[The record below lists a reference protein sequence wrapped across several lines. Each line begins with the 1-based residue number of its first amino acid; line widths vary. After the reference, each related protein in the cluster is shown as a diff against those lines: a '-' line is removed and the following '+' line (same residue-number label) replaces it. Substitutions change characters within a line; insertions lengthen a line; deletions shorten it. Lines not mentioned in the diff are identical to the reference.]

1 MSTQRNVAPFTME
14 ETRTGTS
21 GGDELSLWGRVRGP
35 LAGLGRFARSKPLGA
50 AGGALVLVIL
60 FLAIFGPA
68 ITQDP
73 TRISIRAEEGPSLN
87 HYFGTD
93 TLGRDYFARIVAGA
107 RTSVLL
113 SLVAMAIGTAIALG
127 VGMISAYAGGLVDL
141 LFQRVV
147 DVMLAFPGLILL
159 LFFASIFGPS
169 KWAVAA
175 ALGLLFAPGL
185 SRLVRAASLTT
196 LSEPYVEA
204 ARVLGAPTH
213 RILWRHV
220 FPNIAPPLL
229 IFVTAG
235 LGAVILAEGALS
247 FLGLGVQPPTPSWG
261 RELSA
266 ARAYWR
272 LPWLSLFP
280 GLAITVTV
288 LGFNLLGDAL
298 RDQWD
303 PRLRTGAP

>member
-1 MSTQRNVAPFTME
+1 MNIDSPIPAQSGLAP
-14 ETRTGTS
+14 G
-21 GGDELSLWGRVRGP
+21 LP
-35 LAGLGRFARSKPLGA
+35 LARGASLARSVARFARTKPLGA
-50 AGGALVLVIL
+50 LGGVLVVLVLT
-60 FLAIFGPA
+60 LAVVGPA
-68 ITQDP
+68 VTQDP
-73 TRISIRAEEGPSLN
+73 TRISRRAAEQAPSPQ

-107 RTSVLL
+107 RTSMVL
-113 SLVAMAIGTAIALG
+113 SLAAMALGTAIAVA
-127 VGMISAYAGGLVDL
+127 VGMLSAYAAGLVDL

-159 LFFASIFGPS
+159 LFFASIFGPT

-185 SRLVRAASLTT
+185 SRVVRAAT
-196 LSEPYVEA
+196 LATLAEPYTEA
-204 ARVLGAPTH
+204 ARVIGAPTR

-220 FPNIAPPLL
+220 FPNIAPPLI

-235 LGAVILAEGALS
+235 LGGVILAEGALS

-266 ARAYWR
+266 ARVYWR

-280 GLAITVTV
+280 GLAIALTV

-298 RDQWD
+298 RDVWD
-303 PRLRTGAP
+303 PRLRRGR

>member
-1 MSTQRNVAPFTME
+1 MKIEPALTARSATA
-14 ETRTGTS
+14 TGVS
-21 GGDELSLWGRVRGP
+21 PARGFVVP
-35 LAGLGRFARSKPLGA
+35 LGLARFARSKPLGA
-50 AGGALVLVIL
+50 AGGALVALVV
-60 FLAIFGPA
+60 FLAACGPT
-68 ITQDP
+68 ITHNP
-73 TRISIRAEEGPSLN
+73 TRISPRTQEGPSLD

-107 RTSVLL
+107 RTSMVL
-113 SLVAMAIGTAIALG
+113 SIAAMAIGTGIALLI
-127 VGMISAYAGGLVDL
+127 GMISAYAAGMVDL
-141 LFQRVV
+141 LVQRFV

-159 LFFASIFGPS
+159 LFFASIFGPTQ
-169 KWAVAA
+169 WAVAA

-185 SRLVRAASLTT
+185 ARLVRAVT
-196 LSEPYVEA
+196 LATLAEPYVDA
-204 ARVLGAPTH
+204 AKGIGAPAH

-220 FPNIAPPLL
+220 FPNIAPPLV

-235 LGAVILAEGALS
+235 LGGVILAEGALS

-261 RELSA
+261 RQLTE

-280 GLAITVTV
+280 GLAIMLTV

-298 RDQWD
+298 RDTWD
-303 PRLRTGAP
+303 PRLRRGS